1 MLAMEH
7 PLLRMLLNIWHQILF
22 LEDLHDASL
31 YNFCAI
37 EFGTFNCA
45 CGLQT
50 PSTLEQL
57 PVYFYLITS
66 QIDMFRPLNLH
77 SAHTMH
83 LDVAKV
89 SKSILFVL
97 TVGYEQCYDK

>member
-1 MLAMEH
+1 MM
-7 PLLRMLLNIWHQILF
+7 P
-22 LEDLHDASL
+22 L

-37 EFGTFNCA
+37 EFGTFNCQ

-57 PVYFYLITS
+57 PVYLYLITS
-66 QIDMFRPLNLH
+66 SIHLDMFQHLNLL
-77 SAHTMH
+77 SVYTLQ
-83 LDVAKV
+83 LDAAEV
-89 SKSILFVL
+89 SKSILFAL